1 MVPLD
6 VNVILIQRDAKMA
19 DLKDW
24 VLIIFVLPVFVL
36 IFAILYIIMVNAIV
50 IGMFIDWIVC
60 TFKKSMI

>member
-1 MVPLD
+1 MNLD
-6 VNVILIQRDAKMA
+6 YVVFLSNETIMTAIKICFPILPI
-19 DLKDW
+19 
-24 VLIIFVLPVFVL
+24 FVL